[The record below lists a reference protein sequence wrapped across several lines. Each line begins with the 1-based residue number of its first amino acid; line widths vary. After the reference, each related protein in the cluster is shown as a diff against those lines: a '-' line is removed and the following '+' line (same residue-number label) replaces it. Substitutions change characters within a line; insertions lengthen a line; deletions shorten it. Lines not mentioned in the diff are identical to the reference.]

1 MDLRLAAFFVE
12 ILVGSGFFALTR
24 PKAKGEKERKKAIPS
39 LLLSQEGTSFLAKPG
54 NLRSIVK
61 KYPTTG

>member
-24 PKAKGEKERKKAIPS
+24 PGEKERKKAIPS